1 MPRGS
6 QQSTLSSLSVAIWL
20 GLLLLVITPGQTSAV
35 PAVSLAG
42 TRKAGKLPAWA
53 DDIDNAGQTA
63 LGYDSKHDDQ
73 HDGFRWKSRGFA
85 SLGDSYSAGIG
96 THLDGDKEESCRL
109 GYGAYP
115 ALLHHDLGLGMPS
128 TTGGKSGKHDKHDKN
143 ITTFQWLSCTGSTTA
158 DVIASSASTASPW
171 SRLWSWVSTWLG
183 TSTITAAA
191 TPGQIDNL
199 LTNPSDAA
207 LDFITLSI
215 GGNDVGFFDVINAC
229 VFRFYGY
236 YSGTCE
242 AALLA
247 SEALIAQDDSLPD
260 SFASH
265 LTLILLQLLNRVRWE
280 KHPRFRIVLTGYARF
295 FNSETDIC
303 DTCSMSVWWHYGNAT
318 GTPTNA
324 TDTTYLTKGL
334 RRRMNDLVTRTNDK
348 LQKVVD
354 NVNQHYAGAAN
365 VPRILFVN
373 YDAAFDGHRFCED
386 GVMEPDY
393 KRNDTWFFL
402 VGGVDNDVGDGPGQS
417 IRLDDYFATI
427 DPASPLVDPAQ
438 CRVLADARKDWG
450 ERALCDLVQA
460 QLADPS
466 LLSTAKAAIAVD
478 NDDSQDASIYGDG
491 SLIGENSMWYVPTY
505 YGKTFH
511 PRSNGHKAIRD
522 AVYSAWEEHGL

>member
-1 MPRGS
+1 MPRGC
-6 QQSTLSSLSVAIWL
+6 QQSTLSSLLVAIWL
-20 GLLLLVITPGQTSAV
+20 GLLLIVTTPGQTSAV
-35 PAVSLAG
+35 PAVSLTD
-42 TRKAGKLPAWA
+42 TRKAGRLPAWA
-53 DDIDNAGQTA
+53 DDIDSAGQTA
-63 LGYDSKHDDQ
+63 LGYSGKDDDDH

-96 THLDGDKEESCRL
+96 THLDGNKEESCRL

-115 ALLHHDLGLGMPS
+115 ALLHHELGHGMPS
-128 TTGGKSGKHDKHDKN
+128 TSTTGGKN

-171 SRLWSWVSTWLG
+171 SRLWSWVSSWFG
-183 TSTITAAA
+183 TAAIAAAAA
-191 TPGQIDNL
+191 TPGQIDSL
-199 LTNPSDAA
+199 LTSPSDAA
-207 LDFITLSI
+207 LDFVTLSI

-265 LTLILLQLLNRVRWE
+265 LTLILLQLLDRVRWE

-295 FNSETDIC
+295 FNSETAIC
-303 DTCSMSVWWHYGNAT
+303 DTCSMSVWWHHGNAT
-318 GTPTNA
+318 GTPTDA

-334 RRRMNDLVTRTNDK
+334 RRRMNGLVARTNAK

-354 NVNQHYAGAAN
+354 SVNQHYAGAAD

-402 VGGVDNDVGDGPGQS
+402 VGGVDNDAGNEAGQS
-417 IRLDDYFATI
+417 TRLDASFATV

-438 CRVLADARKDWG
+438 CRVLADARGDWG

-460 QLADPS
+460 RLAAPG
-466 LLSTAKAAIAVD
+466 LLSAA
-478 NDDSQDASIYGDG
+478 SSYGDG

-522 AVYSAWEEHGL
+522 AVYSAWEEYGL

>member
-1 MPRGS
+1 MPQGCR
-6 QQSTLSSLSVAIWL
+6 SSLAHLFATVWL
-20 GLLLLVITPGQTSAV
+20 GVLLFGITPGQASAV
-35 PAVSLAG
+35 PSVWSG
-42 TRKAGKLPAWA
+42 
-53 DDIDNAGQTA
+53 DIDSSRQKA
-63 LGYDSKHDDQ
+63 LGHNNDDGR

-96 THLDGDKEESCRL
+96 THLDGNKEESCRL

-115 ALLHHDLGLGMPS
+115 ALLHNELGPRMVP
-128 TTGGKSGKHDKHDKN
+128 TTAGKDKGGKHGKN

-158 DVIASSASTASPW
+158 DVIGSSASSATTW
-171 SRLWSWVSTWLG
+171 SRLWSWVSSWFGAASLT
-183 TSTITAAA
+183 TATA

-199 LTNPSDAA
+199 LTDPADAA
-207 LDFITLSI
+207 LDFITLSV

-229 VFRFYGY
+229 IFRFYGY

-295 FNSETDIC
+295 FNSETDAC

-318 GTPTNA
+318 GTPTNS
-324 TDTTYLTKGL
+324 TDSTYLTKGL
-334 RRRMNDLVTRTNDK
+334 RRRMNDLVTRTNAK

-354 NVNQHYAGAAN
+354 NVNEHYAGAAD

-373 YDAAFDGHRFCED
+373 YDAAFDGHRFCEE
-386 GVMEPDY
+386 GVLEPDY
-393 KRNDTWFFL
+393 KRNETWFFL
-402 VGGVDNDVGDGPGQS
+402 VGGVDNDIGDGVGPS
-417 IRLDDYFATI
+417 VASDAFATI
-427 DPASPLVDPAQ
+427 DPASPLIDPKQ
-438 CRVLADARKDWG
+438 CRELADARGDWG

-460 QLADPS
+460 QLGDPDLIS
-466 LLSTAKAAIAVD
+466 MAEAVAANSD
-478 NDDSQDASIYGDG
+478 TYNSDDASVYGDG
-491 SLIGENSMWYVPTY
+491 SLVGENSMWYVPTY

-511 PRSNGHKAIRD
+511 PRSDGHKAIRD
-522 AVYSAWEEHGL
+522 AVYRAWEEHGI